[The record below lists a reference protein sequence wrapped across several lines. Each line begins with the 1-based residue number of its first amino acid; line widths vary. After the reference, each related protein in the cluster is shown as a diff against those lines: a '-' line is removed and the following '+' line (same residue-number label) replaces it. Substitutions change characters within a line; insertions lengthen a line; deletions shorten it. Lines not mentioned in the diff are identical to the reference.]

1 MANPDENAADRKRS
15 PAEAERVERKE
26 QSHTAVP
33 AAKPPLKPPEQ
44 IRKEIEDADRFQS
57 TDN

>member
-1 MANPDENAADRKRS
+1 MADTDKDANDRKRS
-15 PAEAERVERKE
+15 PAEVEQQQRKE
-26 QSHTAVP
+26 QSHTAVH
-33 AAKPPLKPPEQ
+33 ATKPPLKSPEQ